1 MPVPPVFDWE
11 VKALS
16 GLKKI
21 WYKIKG
27 SKPFNKFRE
36 SKLNP
41 YHWGLEEI
49 EASSLAEAKEIARQK
64 AIEAKKKKLQNIRA
78 EYLYKKHRCSA
89 SLTCSVDEEYKK
101 DGIVL
106 RGKGDVSDRIPRDEK
121 GNLDLLAED
130 PIVISIIPIEG
141 PALAGHVSIQYKD
154 RVVNRLL
161 GKIHTDPLYPK
172 YKEYSEYY
180 FIYPSQ
186 LHINPQKLIR
196 EIDKHNAKNIDSGY
210 NFLTNNCARNVGN
223 ILKKSGVRDLDFIGI
238 DKLGL
243 VFTSP
248 GNNPFNK
255 GIKAWCYK
263 HGVQVTP
270 DEMAQYHEKHNFT
283 DVEEKRK
290 HWREVGARY
299 RAYKKHISR

>member
-1 MPVPPVFDWE
+1 MPVPEVFEWE
-11 VKALS
+11 VKTLS

-21 WYKIKG
+21 WYKIKK
-27 SKPFNKFRE
+27 SKLFNKFRQ

-49 EASSLAEAKEIARQK
+49 EAQTPKEAKEIARKK
-64 AIEAKKKKLQNIRA
+64 AIDAKKKKLQKIRA
-78 EYLYKKHRCSA
+78 EYIYNKRRCSA
-89 SLTCSVDEEYKK
+89 SLNCSVDEEYKR

-106 RGKGDVSDRIPRDEK
+106 RGKGDVSDRIPRDES

-161 GKIHTDPLYPK
+161 GTVHTDPLYPK
-172 YKEYSEYY
+172 YQEYSEYY

-196 EIDKHNAKNIDSGY
+196 EIDKHNVKNIDRGY
-210 NFLTNNCARNVGN
+210 NFLTNNCARNVGKV
-223 ILKKSGVRDLDFIGI
+223 LKKSGVRDLDFMGI

-243 VFTSP
+243 VFTNP
-248 GNNPFNK
+248 GNNPFNN
-255 GIKAWCYK
+255 GIKAWCFK
-263 HGVQVTP
+263 QGVQVTP
-270 DEMAQYHEKHNFT
+270 EEMSQYHERHNFT
-283 DVEEKRK
+283 DVKERREKI
-290 HWREVGARY
+290 REIGKRY
-299 RAYKKHISR
+299 QSYKKYLSR

>member
-1 MPVPPVFDWE
+1 MPIPKVFEWE
-11 VKALS
+11 VEALS

-21 WYKIKG
+21 WYRIKK
-27 SKPFNKFRE
+27 SKLFNRFRH

-49 EASSLAEAKEIARQK
+49 EAPTPEKAKEIARQK
-64 AIEAKKKKLQNIRA
+64 AIEAKKKKLKAKA
-78 EYLYKKHRCSA
+78 EYLYNKRRHSA
-89 SLTCSVDEEYKK
+89 SLTCSVDEEYKR
-101 DGIVL
+101 DGVVL
-106 RGKGDVSDRIPRDEK
+106 RGKGDVSDRIPRDEN

-141 PALAGHVSIQYKD
+141 PALAGHVAIQYKD

-161 GKIHTDPLYPK
+161 KTIHVDPLYPK

-180 FIYPSQ
+180 FVYPSQ
-186 LHINPQKLIR
+186 LHINPQKIIR

-243 VFTSP
+243 VFTNP
-248 GNNPFNK
+248 GNNPFNN

-270 DEMAQYHEKHNFT
+270 EEMSKYHEKYNFT
-283 DVEEKRK
+283 DVDKKRK
-290 HWREVGARY
+290 HLREVGARY
-299 RAYKKHISR
+299 RAYKKHLSR